1 MPDTKTTVPQAPMPA
16 RSRHHLF
23 HQTKWK
29 VLADAETA
37 PASARHS
44 SAAAVAAREMD
55 AAIAY
60 HAEQPFACAKGC
72 SHCCHLHTDITAGEA
87 FVLAA
92 AVSKMPAEQFHNVVT
107 RLLDHIGSQRT
118 TSYRDRF
125 FAPNACALL
134 DLDTNACTVYDV
146 RPTNCRKWH
155 STDVSRCAE
164 RTYRDDPF
172 PLDHAAMTAA
182 TVVYQAYGAAMGE
195 DAPRG
200 ELHQGLVLAL
210 QPNAEARFA
219 AGEAI
224 FADWQTTED
233 IAVAEE
239 DERKGMA
246 E

>member
-1 MPDTKTTVPQAPMPA
+1 MNTED
-16 RSRHHLF
+16 RRRLF

-37 PASARHS
+37 PVASRQS
-44 SAAAVAAREMD
+44 SAAAVAAKQMD
-55 AAIAY
+55 NAIAY
-60 HAEQPFACAKGC
+60 HAGQPFACAKGC

-87 FVLAA
+87 FALAV
-92 AVSKMPAEQFHNVVT
+92 AVSKMPDEQFHDVVI
-107 RLLDHIGSQRT
+107 RILEHIGGQRT

-125 FAPNACALL
+125 FASNACALL
-134 DLDTNACTVYDV
+134 DLDTNACMVYDV

-155 STDVSRCAE
+155 SLDVSRCAE

-172 PLDHAAMTAA
+172 PLDHEAMTAA
-182 TVVYQAYGAAMGE
+182 TVVYQAYGEAMGE
-195 DAPRG
+195 DAPSG
-200 ELHQGLVLAL
+200 ELHQGVMLAL

-224 FADWQTTED
+224 FSGWRTTHD

-239 DERKGMA
+239 DERRQGDGT
-246 E
+246 